1 MSEHK
6 TTRESREDAL
16 ERILAETANNPY
28 NPAKRK
34 EPPTN
39 RSGVSKSA
47 EERAS
52 ASALRQ
58 DNAEIHMT
66 EAQKA
71 DAAKERVRKIAEIKR
86 ANALKAE
93 NTDKRTNPQLSYAR
107 SAEISV
113 NEKRDFPDE
122 NKNFRL
128 NDFLDIIES
137 VLTVIL
143 VISLFFTYIMRVVV
157 VDGTS
162 MLPTLEN
169 SDKLIVYSL
178 GYSPENGDIVV
189 INNDSAHLL
198 SSDGKVL
205 ETEGLDKVIVKRVIA
220 VGGQTVDI
228 DFENGIVSVDGARLD
243 EQYISEPTT
252 RDEYAFDY
260 PLTVP
265 DGYIFAMGDNRN
277 LSKDS
282 RHPEIGLIPEDN
294 VVGKVIFRI
303 FPFGKFGGID

>member
-39 RSGVSKSA
+39 RSVVSKSA

-228 DFENGIVSVDGARLD
+228 DFENGIVSVDGARLE

-252 RDEYAFDY
+252 RDE
-260 PLTVP
+260 
-265 DGYIFAMGDNRN
+265 
-277 LSKDS
+277 
-282 RHPEIGLIPEDN
+282 
-294 VVGKVIFRI
+294 
-303 FPFGKFGGID
+303 

>member
-34 EPPTN
+34 PPTN

-58 DNAEIHMT
+58 DNAESHMT

-93 NTDKRTNPQLSYAR
+93 NIDKRTNPQLSYAR

-228 DFENGIVSVDGARLD
+228 DFENGIVSVDGARLE

>member
-58 DNAEIHMT
+58 DNAESHMT

-143 VISLFFTYIMRVVV
+143 VISLF
-157 VDGTS
+157 S
-162 MLPTLEN
+162 HTL
-169 SDKLIVYSL
+169 
-178 GYSPENGDIVV
+178 
-189 INNDSAHLL
+189 
-198 SSDGKVL
+198 
-205 ETEGLDKVIVKRVIA
+205 
-220 VGGQTVDI
+220 
-228 DFENGIVSVDGARLD
+228 
-243 EQYISEPTT
+243 
-252 RDEYAFDY
+252 
-260 PLTVP
+260 
-265 DGYIFAMGDNRN
+265 
-277 LSKDS
+277 
-282 RHPEIGLIPEDN
+282 
-294 VVGKVIFRI
+294 
-303 FPFGKFGGID
+303 

>member
-1 MSEHK
+1 M
-6 TTRESREDAL
+6 
-16 ERILAETANNPY
+16 N
-28 NPAKRK
+28 
-34 EPPTN
+34 
-39 RSGVSKSA
+39 
-47 EERAS
+47 
-52 ASALRQ
+52 
-58 DNAEIHMT
+58 
-66 EAQKA
+66 
-71 DAAKERVRKIAEIKR
+71 IKR
-86 ANALKAE
+86 REKAVKTLLKE
-93 NTDKRTNPQLSYAR
+93 FWPKRLIIRIIRRRGKNRRRIGLGFQNLQ
-107 SAEISV
+107 I

-228 DFENGIVSVDGARLD
+228 DFENGIVSVDGARLE

>member
-1 MSEHK
+1 M
-6 TTRESREDAL
+6 
-16 ERILAETANNPY
+16 
-28 NPAKRK
+28 
-34 EPPTN
+34 
-39 RSGVSKSA
+39 
-47 EERAS
+47 
-52 ASALRQ
+52 
-58 DNAEIHMT
+58 
-66 EAQKA
+66 
-71 DAAKERVRKIAEIKR
+71 
-86 ANALKAE
+86 
-93 NTDKRTNPQLSYAR
+93 SYAR

-228 DFENGIVSVDGARLD
+228 DFENGIVSVDGARLE

>member
-1 MSEHK
+1 M
-6 TTRESREDAL
+6 
-16 ERILAETANNPY
+16 
-28 NPAKRK
+28 
-34 EPPTN
+34 
-39 RSGVSKSA
+39 
-47 EERAS
+47 
-52 ASALRQ
+52 
-58 DNAEIHMT
+58 
-66 EAQKA
+66 
-71 DAAKERVRKIAEIKR
+71 
-86 ANALKAE
+86 
-93 NTDKRTNPQLSYAR
+93 
-107 SAEISV
+107 
-113 NEKRDFPDE
+113 
-122 NKNFRL
+122 
-128 NDFLDIIES
+128 
-137 VLTVIL
+137 
-143 VISLFFTYIMRVVV
+143 
-157 VDGTS
+157 
-162 MLPTLEN
+162 
-169 SDKLIVYSL
+169 
-178 GYSPENGDIVV
+178 

-228 DFENGIVSVDGARLD
+228 DFENGIVSVDGARLE

-303 FPFGKFGGID
+303 FPFGKIRRN

>member
-1 MSEHK
+1 
-6 TTRESREDAL
+6 
-16 ERILAETANNPY
+16 
-28 NPAKRK
+28 
-34 EPPTN
+34 
-39 RSGVSKSA
+39 
-47 EERAS
+47 
-52 ASALRQ
+52 
-58 DNAEIHMT
+58 MT

-93 NTDKRTNPQLSYAR
+93 NTDKRTNTQLSYAR

-228 DFENGIVSVDGARLD
+228 DFENGIVSVDGARLE

>member
-34 EPPTN
+34 ELPTN

-58 DNAEIHMT
+58 DNAETHMT

-228 DFENGIVSVDGARLD
+228 DFENGIVSVDGARLE